1 VIVATADY
9 RELRPADPHALRK
22 WREWFDERDRRFE
35 QERQAEKQAQQRGVN
50 MTSEEFAS
58 MRSEIENLR
67 AKFEAADESRR
78 QGLGEMTDAI
88 IEVLDSLADKT
99 KGYVDRRL
107 REVEISFWS
116 GLQDRS
122 NAMSGR
128 IDGVHKHL
136 NDILGK
142 LHNDLM
148 AMVER
153 RFDALQQRVDDVV
166 VERPRGKNFKFA
178 GEKEDDDDRAP
189 RAGEI
194 IDLPKLPRAREVN

>member
-1 VIVATADY
+1 MATADY
-9 RELRPADPHALRK
+9 RQLRPADPDGLRK
-22 WREWFDERDRRFE
+22 WREWHDERDRRFE
-35 QERQAEKQAQQRGVN
+35 QERQAEKQAQQREAN
-50 MTSEEFAS
+50 MASEEVAS
-58 MRSEIENLR
+58 LRAEIENLR
-67 AKFEAADESRR
+67 VEFEAAGEAHRR
-78 QGLGEMTDAI
+78 GFREMTDAVS
-88 IEVLDSLADKT
+88 EGLDSLADTT

-107 REVEISFWS
+107 KEVEISFWS

-122 NAMSGR
+122 NAMNGR